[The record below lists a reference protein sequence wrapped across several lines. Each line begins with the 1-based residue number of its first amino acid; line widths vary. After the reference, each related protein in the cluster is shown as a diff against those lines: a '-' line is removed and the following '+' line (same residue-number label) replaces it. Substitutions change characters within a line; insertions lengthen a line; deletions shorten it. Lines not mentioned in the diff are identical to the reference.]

1 METIQIIDKEKEEAI
16 KEEARLYAN
25 SVISTG
31 EIDNWTQIYNLKRE
45 VLSMTEGQS
54 QINLD
59 MMKREKKREK
69 QHQEE
74 VEKLNKE
81 IAELKEVIQRK
92 SKPN

>member
-16 KEEARLYAN
+16 REQAKLYTN
-25 SVISTG
+25 SEIST
-31 EIDNWTQIYNLKRE
+31 DTHTNWMTIYRLKRE

-59 MMKREKKREK
+59 VMKREKKREK

-74 VEKLNKE
+74 VEKLNAE
-81 IAELKEVIQRK
+81 ITELKEVIQRK